1 MWYTYTMI
9 KTTILVPD
17 IQHPY
22 EDKLMMSKL
31 IRVIADIQP
40 DAIVQIG
47 DGIDFPQVSRWSKG
61 KAEEYSGTLQQHI
74 DGFKGLLSEIRDVAP
89 KARISWLE
97 GNHDLR
103 LKQYSD
109 AYGPAFGPLRAL
121 EMSDLFGL
129 AELDI
134 QYVKGP
140 FHIGTN
146 TYAVHG
152 HESGGYSA
160 TPSAWDLK
168 FLKRYG
174 SDKNIVFGHTHQPY
188 LSTRAVG
195 FNGKV
200 SPRFTMNVGSVM
212 DPTNAHY
219 VADGAV
225 SWTMS
230 FGAIR
235 DDGKRVYPEL
245 ILATDR
251 GFYFN
256 GVKY

>member
-1 MWYTYTMI
+1 M
-9 KTTILVPD
+9 KLTILVPD

-22 EDKLMMSKL
+22 EDKLVMSKL
-31 IRVIADIQP
+31 IKVISDMQP

-47 DGIDFPQVSRWSKG
+47 DGIDFPQMSKWTRG
-61 KAEEYSGTLQQHI
+61 QKGEYADTLQQHI
-74 DGFKGLLSEIRDVAP
+74 DGFKGLLTQIREAAP
-89 KARISWLE
+89 KARITWLE

-103 LKQYSD
+103 IQEYIRSQ
-109 AYGPAFGPLRAL
+109 GPALGTLRAL
-121 EMSDLFGL
+121 ETGNLFGL
-129 AELDI
+129 KELAI
-134 QYVKGP
+134 EYLKGP
-140 FHIGTN
+140 LHIATN

-152 HESGGYSA
+152 HESGGYAA

-168 FLKRYG
+168 FIKRYG
-174 SDKNIVFGHTHQPY
+174 SDKSLVFGHTHQPF
-188 LSTRAVG
+188 LSTRAIG

-212 DPTNAHY
+212 DPTHAHY
-219 VADGAV
+219 VKDGSV

-230 FGAIR
+230 FGIIR

-251 GFYFN
+251 GFFLN

>member
-1 MWYTYTMI
+1 M

-31 IRVIADIQP
+31 VRVIKDVQP

-47 DGIDFPQVSRWSKG
+47 DGIDFPQVSKWTKNQKG
-61 KAEEYSGTLQQHI
+61 EYAETLQVHI
-74 DGFKGLLSEIRDVAP
+74 DGFKGLLSQIRDAAP
-89 KARISWLE
+89 RASIAWLE

-103 LKQYSD
+103 VQEYLR
-109 AYGPAFGPLRAL
+109 AYGPALSALRAL
-121 EMSDLFGL
+121 KMENLFSL
-129 AELDI
+129 PELDV

-152 HESGGYSA
+152 HESGGYAA

-174 SDKNIVFGHTHQPY
+174 SDKNIVFGHTHQPF
-188 LSTRAVG
+188 LSTRAIG

-212 DPTNAHY
+212 DPTHAHY
-219 VADGAV
+219 VKDGSV

-230 FGAIR
+230 FGVLR

-251 GFYFN
+251 GFFLN

>member
-1 MWYTYTMI
+1 M

-22 EDKLMMSKL
+22 EDKLMMAKL
-31 IRVIADIQP
+31 IKVIKDVQP
-40 DAIVQIG
+40 EAIVQIG
-47 DGIDFPQVSRWSKG
+47 DGIDFPQMSKWTRG
-61 KAEEYSGTLQQHI
+61 QKGEYADTLQQHI
-74 DGFKGLLSEIRDVAP
+74 DGFKGLLSQIRDAAP
-89 KARISWLE
+89 KASITWLE

-103 LKQYSD
+103 IHEYIRSQ
-109 AYGPAFGPLRAL
+109 GPALGTLRAL
-121 EMSDLFGL
+121 ETSNLFGL
-129 AELDI
+129 KQLGIEYA
-134 QYVKGP
+134 KGP
-140 FHIGTN
+140 LHVATN

-152 HESGGYSA
+152 HESGGYAA

-168 FLKRYG
+168 FIKRYG
-174 SDKNIVFGHTHQPY
+174 SDKSIVFGHTHQPF
-188 LSTRAVG
+188 LSTRAIG

-212 DPTNAHY
+212 DPTHAHY
-219 VADGAV
+219 VKDGSV

-230 FGAIR
+230 FGILR

-251 GFYFN
+251 GFFYQ